1 MPLAAPRAERE
12 RGGRDART
20 ILKQNQQKNLSAIN
34 RDWRRQTDNHCHQH
48 TMASTTAAK
57 FLWKKNGPKPEAN
70 KKLDET
76 SWLLGTTLNL
86 AANNL
91 DVTFKAGSR
100 DYGLSASNADGKIS
114 ELSLKKKYA

>member
-1 MPLAAPRAERE
+1 MSR
-12 RGGRDART
+12 
-20 ILKQNQQKNLSAIN
+20 QNLSVTN
-34 RDWRRQTDNHCHQH
+34 

-57 FLWKKNGPKPEAN
+57 FLWKKNGPKPESN

-86 AANNL
+86 AASNL

-100 DYGLSASNADGKIS
+100 DYGLNASNANGKIS

>member
-1 MPLAAPRAERE
+1 
-12 RGGRDART
+12 
-20 ILKQNQQKNLSAIN
+20 
-34 RDWRRQTDNHCHQH
+34 
-48 TMASTTAAK
+48 MASTTAAK

-86 AANNL
+86 TANNL

-100 DYGLSASNADGKIS
+100 DYGLSASNAEGKIS
-114 ELSLKKKYA
+114 ELSLKKNTRK

>member
-1 MPLAAPRAERE
+1 MPLAAARAERE
-12 RGGRDART
+12 RGRGRRAHHF
-20 ILKQNQQKNLSAIN
+20 KAEPKKNLSAIN

>member
-1 MPLAAPRAERE
+1 
-12 RGGRDART
+12 
-20 ILKQNQQKNLSAIN
+20 
-34 RDWRRQTDNHCHQH
+34 
-48 TMASTTAAK
+48 MASTTAAK

-114 ELSLKKKYA
+114 ELSLKKKYAKVVSLWEFIFGLNLRKFFVLSLPAARTQRKK